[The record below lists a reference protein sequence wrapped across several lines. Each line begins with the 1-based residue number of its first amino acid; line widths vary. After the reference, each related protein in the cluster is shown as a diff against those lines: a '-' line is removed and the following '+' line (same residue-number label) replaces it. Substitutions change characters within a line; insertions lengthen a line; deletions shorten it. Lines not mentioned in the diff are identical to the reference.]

1 MQFYI
6 VDVFANKK
14 YQGNPLAVLI
24 PDRPIDTSE
33 MQLIAKEIHFS
44 ETTFIMS
51 GKKPDGGYDVRIFSP
66 DVELPFAGHPTLGTA
81 FIISK
86 IMEGGSTNTIR
97 LNLQV
102 GQIPVT
108 VLDDEWTMQQNQP
121 TFGMML
127 KAAKQVAEMVNLHEE
142 DIDDRFPIE
151 VTSTG
156 LPSVIV
162 PLKSLS
168 ALQKCRVNHDQFQD
182 FMDHQIKANILLFTR
197 GEETATPQLRVRVFV
212 DESGFFEDPATGSAN
227 GNLAAYV
234 IKHRYFGADSINY
247 EVLQGVEMG
256 RPSLLKINASQSEE
270 EYQLLVGG
278 KVFLVAKGD
287 WE

>member
-108 VLDDEWTMQQNQP
+108 V
-121 TFGMML
+121 
-127 KAAKQVAEMVNLHEE
+127 
-142 DIDDRFPIE
+142 
-151 VTSTG
+151 
-156 LPSVIV
+156 
-162 PLKSLS
+162 
-168 ALQKCRVNHDQFQD
+168 
-182 FMDHQIKANILLFTR
+182 
-197 GEETATPQLRVRVFV
+197 
-212 DESGFFEDPATGSAN
+212 
-227 GNLAAYV
+227 
-234 IKHRYFGADSINY
+234 
-247 EVLQGVEMG
+247 
-256 RPSLLKINASQSEE
+256 
-270 EYQLLVGG
+270 
-278 KVFLVAKGD
+278 
-287 WE
+287 